1 MGFTTLS
8 AVRNEKKLNL
18 PFFSNLGSDEGSLR
32 SVFHPEEVSANGTV
46 TMVRHGGPTES
57 VMIVDLDCSEDLC
70 IDMPRNIGHMC
81 VLSCL
86 NDKAVFVSPE
96 GERKTFSAGNVIL
109 LPYTLDEDAKRYS
122 VLLPTGGHFVGV
134 IAEISVLRAPS
145 FTDQSDGKGTIS
157 SLISSLFTE
166 DRDYMYIKALPMA
179 TEVFRR
185 MAFTKMRSEAVE
197 RLFLRSCLTE
207 ALSYAV
213 EAMMGRSCEDKRPA
227 QRLTL
232 DAYELAR
239 IREVP
244 EEMEKNLMTPS
255 TIDEL
260 SRKLGISNTK
270 LQKGFRYIYGVSVYQ
285 YYKKMKLNRAMELI
299 KSSDMSIREI
309 AFHCGYASQG
319 QFSTA
324 FRKEFG
330 VQPSKMR
337 SDDTISVMGNMQF
350 AKMELIG

>member
-8 AVRNEKKLNL
+8 AVRNEKKLDL

-32 SVFHPEEVSANGTV
+32 SVFRPEEVSANGTI

-57 VMIVDLDCSEDLC
+57 VMIVDLNCSEDLC
-70 IDMPRNIGHMC
+70 VDLTRDIGHMC
-81 VLSCL
+81 ILSCI
-86 NDKAVFVSPE
+86 NDKGVFVSPE
-96 GERKTFSAGNVIL
+96 GERKTFTAGNIIL
-109 LPYTLDEDAKRYS
+109 MPYTLNEDAKCYS
-122 VLLPTGGHFVGV
+122 VILPAGGHFVGV
-134 IAEISVLRAPS
+134 ISEISILRAPS
-145 FTDQSDGKGTIS
+145 FTDQNEAKGTIS
-157 SLISSLFTE
+157 SLISGFFTQGSE
-166 DRDYMYIKALPMA
+166 YMYIEALPMA

-197 RLFLRSCLTE
+197 RLFMRSCLTE

-213 EAMMGRSCEDKRPA
+213 EAMIGSPREEKQPA

-244 EEMEKNLMTPS
+244 DEMEKNLMTPS

-270 LQKGFRYIYGVSVYQ
+270 LQKGFRYIYGISIYQ
-285 YYKKMKLNRAMELI
+285 YYKKMKLTRAMELI

-330 VQPSKMR
+330 VQPSKLR
-337 SDDTISVMGNMQF
+337 GDDTIRIVGNMQF